1 VDRYDIP
8 LSYENNSTLQ
18 NQKVKMILKGGI
30 VDRSQWKYNFWTYFN
45 GSVDTFALSVHSNL
59 NNCGNIMQSNVDN
72 DDLKCMIGEI
82 NVSEIYFN

>member
-1 VDRYDIP
+1 MKIQ
-8 LSYENNSTLQ
+8 L
-18 NQKVKMILKGGI
+18 
-30 VDRSQWKYNFWTYFN
+30 WTYFN
-45 GSVDTFALSVHSNL
+45 GSVDTFELSVHSNL